1 MKKTLVVLL
10 ALVSLCAVSYAQD
23 QTLKATEP
31 VGAVVEAGGV
41 FVGTVVGAT
50 EEAVTGE
57 KKLTVKSDT
66 GETKVFPF
74 TETVKIVDDT
84 VNALTFNQLK
94 EGQRVIVEYMKEG
107 NDEKVKSVSVT
118 K

>member
-1 MKKTLVVLL
+1 MKKTFIALL
-10 ALVSLCAVSYAQD
+10 ALISLCAVCYAQD
-23 QTLKATEP
+23 DTLKATEP
-31 VGAVVEAGGV
+31 VGVVIEAGGV

-66 GETKVFPF
+66 GETRIFPF

-84 VNALTFNQLK
+84 VNAVTFNQLK
-94 EGQRVIVEYMKEG
+94 EGQKVVVEYLKEG
-107 NDEKVKSVSVT
+107 NTEKAKSVTVT
-118 K
+118 E